1 MDENEKLY
9 DIAVKAKEYAYAPYS
24 GFKVGAALLTD
35 DGMVFIGNNIE
46 NKSYGASNCA
56 ERTAIFKHLH
66 HHIPLPDWDE
76 QQQHERAVSEG
87 KKNIRKIAIAS
98 DSEDFT
104 YPCGICRQVMAEFM
118 LDGEIILG
126 NGKEIR
132 VYPVKDMIPNAF
144 DTDF

>member
-9 DIAVKAKEYAYAPYS
+9 DIAFKAKEYAYAPYS
-24 GFKVGAALLTD
+24 EFKVGAALLTD

-56 ERTAIFKHLH
+56 ERTAIFK
-66 HHIPLPDWDE
+66 
-76 QQQHERAVSEG
+76 AVSEG

-132 VYPVKDMIPNAF
+132 AYPVKDMIPNAF

>member
-1 MDENEKLY
+1 MCRK
-9 DIAVKAKEYAYAPYS
+9 
-24 GFKVGAALLTD
+24 
-35 DGMVFIGNNIE
+35 
-46 NKSYGASNCA
+46 NCYFQGCI
-56 ERTAIFKHLH
+56 R
-66 HHIPLPDWDE
+66 
-76 QQQHERAVSEG
+76 R

>member
-24 GFKVGAALLTD
+24 GFKVGAALLTE

-56 ERTAIFKHLH
+56 ERTAIFK
-66 HHIPLPDWDE
+66 
-76 QQQHERAVSEG
+76 AVSEG

-98 DSEDFT
+98 DSDDFT
-104 YPCGICRQVMAEFM
+104 YRQVMAEFM

-126 NGKEIR
+126 NGKEIK
-132 VYPVKDMIPNAF
+132 VYPVKDLIPNTF

>member
-24 GFKVGAALLTD
+24 GFKVGAALLTE
-35 DGMVFIGNNIE
+35 DGMVFICNNIE

-56 ERTAIFKHLH
+56 ERTAIFK
-66 HHIPLPDWDE
+66 
-76 QQQHERAVSEG
+76 AVSEG

-98 DSEDFT
+98 DSDDFT

-126 NGKEIR
+126 NGKEIK
-132 VYPVKDMIPNAF
+132 VYPVKDLIPNTF

>member
-9 DIAVKAKEYAYAPYS
+9 YIAVKAKEYAYSPYS
-24 GFKVGAALLTD
+24 GFKVGAALLTE

-56 ERTAIFKHLH
+56 ERTAIFK
-66 HHIPLPDWDE
+66 
-76 QQQHERAVSEG
+76 AVSEG

-98 DSEDFT
+98 DSDDFT

-126 NGKEIR
+126 NGKEIK
-132 VYPVKDMIPNAF
+132 VYPVKDLIPNTF

>member
-24 GFKVGAALLTD
+24 GFKVGAALLTE

-56 ERTAIFKHLH
+56 ERTAFFKA
-66 HHIPLPDWDE
+66 I
-76 QQQHERAVSEG
+76 SEG
-87 KKNIRKIAIAS
+87 QKAIAS
-98 DSEDFT
+98 DSDDFT

-126 NGKEIR
+126 NGKEIK
-132 VYPVKDMIPNAF
+132 VYPVKDLIPNTF

>member
-9 DIAVKAKEYAYAPYS
+9 DIAVKAKEYAPYS
-24 GFKVGAALLTD
+24 GFKVGAALLTE

-56 ERTAIFKHLH
+56 ERTAIFK
-66 HHIPLPDWDE
+66 
-76 QQQHERAVSEG
+76 AVSEG

-98 DSEDFT
+98 DSDDFT

-126 NGKEIR
+126 NGKEIK
-132 VYPVKDMIPNAF
+132 VYPVKDLIPNTF

>member
-56 ERTAIFKHLH
+56 ERTAIFK
-66 HHIPLPDWDE
+66 
-76 QQQHERAVSEG
+76 AVSEG
-87 KKNIRKIAIAS
+87 KKNIRKNWKTIN
-98 DSEDFT
+98 
-104 YPCGICRQVMAEFM
+104 
-118 LDGEIILG
+118 ILRFPTRSQSRFR
-126 NGKEIR
+126 KR
-132 VYPVKDMIPNAF
+132 AAWRFV
-144 DTDF
+144 